1 MVLWKDTVQWIIDSR
16 KNVTAQEVAQQT
28 LAYIF
33 ASAYQMPM
41 VRLPKYIFGEAG
53 LTGSQLITFALY
65 NLSKHPEYL
74 QPLRAEILRSGGVL
88 LNHQNNEL
96 PMLDSF
102 LKETARL
109 NPVTICMIPQNLE
122 RHSIGFPDA
131 LD

>member
-1 MVLWKDTVQWIIDSR
+1 
-16 KNVTAQEVAQQT
+16 
-28 LAYIF
+28 
-33 ASAYQMPM
+33 MPM

-53 LTGSQLITFALY
+53 LIGSQLITFALY

-74 QPLRAEILRSGGVL
+74 GPLRAEILRSGGVL